1 MQFAVKFI
9 HRFED
14 FALIGALVT
23 MLAIALMQIVLR
35 NFFDSGVLWAE
46 TFSRVL
52 VLWLAMLGAMVATR
66 EQNHINIDVLSRY
79 LPAIALKITRLMTS
93 LAAAAICATASY
105 YCYQFVLFEYED
117 ATIAFATVP
126 NWLCQSIIPLG
137 FGVMSL
143 RFTLQFFYLLR
154 F

>member
-1 MQFAVKFI
+1 MVKFI
-9 HRFED
+9 RRCED
-14 FALIGALVT
+14 FALIGALLT

-79 LPAIALKITRLMTS
+79 LQPLAIKLTRIVTS
-93 LAAAAICATASY
+93 LGAAVICGAGAY
-105 YCYQFVLFEYED
+105 YCYGFVQFEYED
-117 ATIAFATVP
+117 GTIAFASVP
-126 NWLCQSIIPLG
+126 NWLCQAIIPFG

-143 RFTLQFFYLLR
+143 RFILQCLQQIR
-154 F
+154 S

>member
-1 MQFAVKFI
+1 MLKFI

-46 TFSRVL
+46 TFARVL

-79 LPAIALKITRLMTS
+79 LSVIPLKITRVLTAF
-93 LAAAAICATASY
+93 AATVICGLASY
-105 YCYQFVLFEYED
+105 HSYQFVLFEYED
-117 ATIAFATVP
+117 ATIAFAQVP
-126 NWLCQSIIPLG
+126 NWVCQGIIPFG

-143 RFTLQFFYLLR
+143 RFLIQSFNTVR
-154 F
+154 H

>member
-1 MQFAVKFI
+1 MIRFI

-14 FALIGALVT
+14 FALVGALIT

-66 EQNHINIDVLSRY
+66 EANHINIDVLSRY
-79 LPAIALKITRLMTS
+79 LSAIPLKIVRVMTS
-93 LAAAAICATASY
+93 LASAAICGTAAY
-105 YCYQFVLFEYED
+105 YCYEFVQYEYED
-117 ATIAFATVP
+117 ATIAFAKVP
-126 NWLCQSIIPLG
+126 NWICQAIIPFG

-143 RFTLQFFYLLR
+143 RFIIHCFKFIR
-154 F
+154 S

>member
-1 MQFAVKFI
+1 MLKLI

-35 NFFDSGVLWAE
+35 NFFDAGILWAE
-46 TFSRVL
+46 TFARVL

-79 LPAIALKITRLMTS
+79 LPEIPLQIIRVLTA
-93 LAAAAICATASY
+93 LAAAVICGLAAY
-105 YCYQFVLFEYED
+105 HCYEFVLFEYED
-117 ATIAFATVP
+117 ETIAFAQVP
-126 NWLCQSIIPLG
+126 NWLCQSIIPIG

-143 RFTLQFFYLLR
+143 RFIVQSFKFAR
-154 F
+154 P